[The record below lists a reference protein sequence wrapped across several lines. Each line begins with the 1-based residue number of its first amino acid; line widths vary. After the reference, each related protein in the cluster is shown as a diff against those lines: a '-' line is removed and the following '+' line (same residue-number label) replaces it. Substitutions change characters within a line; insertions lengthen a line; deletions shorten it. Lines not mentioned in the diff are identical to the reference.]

1 MTWIVD
7 SHEDLAWNILS
18 FGRDYTRSAYETRR
32 LEQGSPTVAH
42 NGETLLGWP
51 EYQQAQVAVIFCTL
65 FSTPARWAYA
75 WETLVYRTPQEAQRQ
90 YRQQLDLY
98 HRLTGDHPDKFYLL
112 TSASL
117 LDEGL
122 ARQQRVLSSGGIY
135 PVGLLPLMEGAEGI
149 LSTAELETWWE
160 GGLRLIGPAWAGTRF
175 CGGTKE
181 PGPLTAEGRN
191 LLAAMAEFPFLLD
204 LSHMDEPAA
213 LEALDRYA
221 GPVVVTHANCMALLP
236 GYEFNR
242 HLSDRLIRGLSERE
256 GVIGV
261 IPYNAFLKNGWL
273 LGKSARQEVGLEHL
287 ADHIDHICQL
297 AGDAHHVGIGSD
309 FDGGF
314 GVQSTPHQID
324 TIADLQKLVPLLLSR
339 GYAKEDT
346 AAILGGNWLRVLHEH
361 LPPL

>member
-1 MTWIVD
+1 MSPIVD

-18 FGRDYTRSAYETRR
+18 FGRDYTLSAHETRR
-32 LEQGSPTVAH
+32 LEQGSLTVAR
-42 NGETLLGWP
+42 NGDTLLGWP
-51 EYQQAQVAVIFCTL
+51 EYQQAQAAVIFSTL
-65 FSTPARWAYA
+65 FSSPTRRARE
-75 WETLVYRTPQEAQRQ
+75 WETVAYRTPQEAQRQ

-98 HRLTGDHPDKFYLL
+98 HRLTDDHPDKFYLL

-122 ARQQRVLSSGGIY
+122 ARQQQALSVGQGY

-149 LSTAELETWWE
+149 LAFDELETWWQD
-160 GGLRLIGPAWAGTRF
+160 GLRIIGPAWVGTRF
-175 CGGTKE
+175 CGGTRE
-181 PGPLTAEGRN
+181 PGPLTPEGRS
-191 LLAAMAEFPFLLD
+191 LLKAMAEFPFFLD

-213 LEALDRYA
+213 LEALERYD
-221 GPVVVTHANCMALLP
+221 GPVIATHSNCLALLP
-236 GYEFNR
+236 GYESNR
-242 HLSDRLIRGLSERE
+242 HLSDRLISGLMERD

-261 IPYNAFLKNGWL
+261 IPYNAFLKTGWA
-273 LGKSARQEVGLEHL
+273 LGKSERQEVGLEHL
-287 ADHIDHICQL
+287 VDHIDHICQL

-314 GVQSTPHQID
+314 GLQSTPYQLD

-339 GYAKEDT
+339 GYTEEDA
-346 AAILGGNWLRVLHEH
+346 AAILGDNWLRFLRHH